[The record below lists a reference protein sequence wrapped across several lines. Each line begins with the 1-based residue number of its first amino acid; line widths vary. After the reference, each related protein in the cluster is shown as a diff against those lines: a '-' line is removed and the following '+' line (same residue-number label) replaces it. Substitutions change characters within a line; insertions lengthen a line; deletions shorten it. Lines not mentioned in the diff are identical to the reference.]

1 MIFSYELLL
10 FSNSDPNYIAAT
22 EGTLHHIADDLVIDG
37 LIPLFPKFPIELNGE
52 FVDQSSKAV
61 KTTTAAENTATTT
74 DPNLSPA
81 EVKEAARKKRLKKL
95 RGTPAPTPFSWRD
108 PTMQCITMLEATPVE
123 VYDDHA
129 VRHFGSPTTA
139 VTSWLRRITSW
150 RNGSNFLVAGEY
162 FYLFSI
168 LLLLYSTF

>member
-1 MIFSYELLL
+1 M
-10 FSNSDPNYIAAT
+10 
-22 EGTLHHIADDLVIDG
+22 IDG

-52 FVDQSSKAV
+52 FVDQSSASSKAV
-61 KTTTAAENTATTT
+61 KTTTAAKKTATTT

-129 VRHFGSPTTA
+129 VRHFGSATTA

-162 FYLFSI
+162 FLFI
-168 LLLLYSTF
+168 FNTLITLLYVFTEYIYFQCVEYLVTE